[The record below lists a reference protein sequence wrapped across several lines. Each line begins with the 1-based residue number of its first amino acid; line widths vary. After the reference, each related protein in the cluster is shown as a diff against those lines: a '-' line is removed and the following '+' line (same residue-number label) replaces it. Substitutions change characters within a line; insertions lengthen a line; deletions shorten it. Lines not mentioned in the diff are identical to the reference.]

1 MREPGVGKATAVSK
15 HREMLHKRVE
25 ELTQPIAEHEIA
37 ELDLDTRQGFTPRTG
52 SIVMLALLALAVIVG
67 GIVGFRVLTTG
78 SDESAGSSAHAG
90 GTHALSVPTTSA
102 ENSGETAGSGETE
115 GAAPHE
121 RATATEKA
129 DSGIIVVSVQGMVAH
144 PGLLRVKSDLRVG
157 DVIVLAG
164 PAHPR
169 AQMHGLNLAQQV
181 ADGMQIVVDSA
192 GSRLVMP
199 VAAGGADPSSPDA
212 TPADPSSSGSGTG
225 GTTDSDSHARSA
237 SGAATPS
244 GGQSNGKIN
253 INTADQAALETLNGV
268 GPSTAKAIVEWRK
281 TNGKFRSVEQL
292 MEVRG
297 IGPAKFAAMK
307 GSVTV

>member
-67 GIVGFRVLTTG
+67 GIVGFRVLATG
-78 SDESAGSSAHAG
+78 SDESAGSSALAG
-90 GTHALSVPTTSA
+90 GTHALSVPTTNA
-102 ENSGETAGSGETE
+102 ENSE

-157 DVIVLAG
+157 DVIGLAG
-164 PAHPR
+164 PTHPR

-181 ADGMQIVVDSA
+181 ADGMQIVVDPA

-199 VAAGGADPSSPDA
+199 VAAGGVDPSSPDA
-212 TPADPSSSGSGTG
+212 TPADPAAPDSGTG
-225 GTTDSDSHARSA
+225 GTTDSDTHARSA

>member
-169 AQMHGLNLAQQV
+169 AQNARLESRPTSSRRD
-181 ADGMQIVVDSA
+181 AD
-192 GSRLVMP
+192 RC
-199 VAAGGADPSSPDA
+199 
-212 TPADPSSSGSGTG
+212 
-225 GTTDSDSHARSA
+225 
-237 SGAATPS
+237 
-244 GGQSNGKIN
+244 
-253 INTADQAALETLNGV
+253 
-268 GPSTAKAIVEWRK
+268 
-281 TNGKFRSVEQL
+281 
-292 MEVRG
+292 
-297 IGPAKFAAMK
+297 
-307 GSVTV
+307 